1 MKNLNSMSELSLFK
15 DYLNLSN
22 NILLDE
28 TLTRFG
34 DKNIGGKCLSDHIYV
49 FGSKMKRKRMS
60 ILVTEN
66 GIYLFTGKRNKKLKL
81 ERRYP
86 LKNLTQVTITAKN
99 YTLTLFSFTSGY
111 DLLIDSYRR
120 LDIILY
126 IAQVVKKSGNELFK
140 LTYLQSFKLKKRDR
154 EEVKIDYKKNFKSQL
169 PILQETFRN
178 TYRCGYLKIRKRR
191 LFGYH
196 FPEYFFMLSNIGI
209 VYFKSYGVRTL
220 TNCNFRQEGAQVIYH
235 FWERE

>member
-1 MKNLNSMSELSLFK
+1 MKNLSSISELSLKK

-22 NILLDE
+22 NILLEE

-34 DKNIGGKCLSDHIYV
+34 DKDIGGKCFSDHIYV
-49 FGSKMKRKRMS
+49 FGNKMKRKRMK
-60 ILVTEN
+60 ILVSTN
-66 GIYLFTGKRNKKLKL
+66 GIYLFTSKRNNKIKL

-86 LKNLTQVTITAKN
+86 LKNLTQVTITSKN

-111 DLLIDSYRR
+111 DLLVDSYRR

-126 IAQVVKKSGNELFK
+126 IAQVVKKAGHELFK

-178 TYRCGYLKIRKRR
+178 TARCGYLKIRKRR
-191 LFGYH
+191 LFGHH
-196 FPEYFFMLSNIGI
+196 FPEYFFILSNVGI
-209 VYFKSYGVRTL
+209 VYFKNYGV
-220 TNCNFRQEGAQVIYH
+220 NF
-235 FWERE
+235 FC